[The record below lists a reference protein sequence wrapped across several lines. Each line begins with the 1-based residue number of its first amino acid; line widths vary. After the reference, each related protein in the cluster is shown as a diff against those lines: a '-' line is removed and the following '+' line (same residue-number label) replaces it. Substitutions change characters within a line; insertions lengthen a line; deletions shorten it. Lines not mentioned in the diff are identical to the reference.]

1 MNSNTE
7 KDVILK
13 EFLENIV
20 KPILDKPDEV
30 TINEVQGET
39 VCIFELRVGKGDFGK
54 IIGKHG
60 QNADSIRTILSAA
73 AAKIGKRAILEIIE

>member
-1 MNSNTE
+1 M
-7 KDVILK
+7 LK

-30 TINEVQGET
+30 RITEVEGEA
-39 VCIFELRVGKGDFGK
+39 VCIYELRVGAGDYGK

-60 QNADSIRTILSAA
+60 QNANAIRTILGAA
-73 AAKIGKRAILEIIE
+73 SAKIGKRAVLEILE